1 MIKIDNMKKIFLFL
15 SLVLLIIF
23 WNNPILAW
31 DDCPYGEVNDTYPG
45 KCHRY
50 IDTDNNG
57 ICDHSEPA
65 PTNRKPEEE
74 MLGSANNID
83 NDLIS
88 GKELK
93 EKTIQE
99 VADIYKINA
108 QEYASKLSEF
118 LGYKVK
124 PSDSFQLLHDNYGLE
139 PSTAKAIAES
149 TLTGK
154 EINIKEDNR
163 RAKTYPMLI
172 IVIMVVIL
180 YAITYVLSKINKIS
194 LVKHRLIWNLVLLFS
209 FLISGILGVLLV
221 LRENFGIIIP
231 LPFNILVWHV
241 NTGIVMVVVSIF
253 HIAWHWPYFK
263 NIFK

>member
-1 MIKIDNMKKIFLFL
+1 MRKLLLAIF
-15 SLVLLIIF
+15 SLVILLLSF
-23 WNNPILAW
+23 SYVLAW
-31 DDCPYGEVNDTYPG
+31 DDCPYEEVNDTYPG
-45 KCHRY
+45 QCHRY
-50 IDTDNNG
+50 VDTDNNG

-65 PTNRKPEEE
+65 PADRKARVVPENTNTTSE
-74 MLGSANNID
+74 
-83 NDLIS
+83 DLIS
-88 GKELK
+88 GRELK
-93 EKTIQE
+93 EKTVQE

-108 QEYASKLSEF
+108 QEYANKLSEF

-139 PSTAKAIAES
+139 PSTAKAVAES
-149 TLTGK
+149 VLTGSA
-154 EINIKEDNR
+154 INVEKDGR
-163 RAKTYPMLI
+163 RTKTYPMLLI
-172 IVIMVVIL
+172 TITVVIL
-180 YAITYVLSKINKIS
+180 YAITYILSKTNKIS

-231 LPFNILVWHV
+231 LPFNILTWHV
-241 NTGIVMVVVSIF
+241 NAGIVMVVVSVF